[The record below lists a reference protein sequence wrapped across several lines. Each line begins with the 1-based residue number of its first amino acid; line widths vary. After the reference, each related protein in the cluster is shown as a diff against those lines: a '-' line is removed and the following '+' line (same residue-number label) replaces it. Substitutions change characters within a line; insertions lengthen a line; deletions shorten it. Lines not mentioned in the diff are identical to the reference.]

1 VHVSTADWVVIVVV
15 GIAGLYGIST
25 GFLRGAFSLAGFA
38 VGAYLGAR
46 LAPLILTDGSP
57 YVPVVSLAGA
67 VLLGMLGR
75 GIAALLAGVLRTS
88 IGVIP
93 GLRFLDRFA
102 GLALG
107 LVAGVFLCWAIG
119 AVLLYVPGETE
130 LRRSVQRSAI
140 LTEINQVFPP
150 ERLLEELE
158 RVDPIG
164 MFLGPPAIV
173 APPERGVALD
183 PDVVRASGSV
193 VRVTGIACG
202 LGVEGS
208 GWVAAR
214 GLVVTNAHVVAG
226 IVNPRVDT
234 PAGRAFSA
242 TVVAFDATNDLAVLR
257 VAGLGARALR
267 FADPERSASVALVG
281 YPRNGPLTRVPA
293 RLGGTARVLSR
304 DAYGEGPVRRQ
315 VTAIRGVVEPGSS
328 GGPGIDAQGRVRTT
342 VFARRPRQ
350 TGGYGVPA
358 DFVQKVLARAG
369 TRPVEPT
376 ACTS

>member
-1 VHVSTADWVVIVVV
+1 MSTADWVVIVIVA
-15 GIAGLYGIST
+15 IAGLYGIST

-57 YVPVVSLAGA
+57 YVPVVALAGA
-67 VLLGMLGR
+67 VLLGTLMR
-75 GIAALLAGVLRTS
+75 GLAGMLAGALRAS

-93 GLRFLDRFA
+93 GMRFLDRFA
-102 GLALG
+102 GLVLG

-130 LRRSVQRSAI
+130 LRRSVQRSTI
-140 LTEINQVFPP
+140 LSEINEVFPP

-164 MFLGPPAIV
+164 VFLGPPAIV
-173 APPERGVALD
+173 APPEKGLATD
-183 PDVVRASGSV
+183 PDVVRASNSV

-226 IVNPRVDT
+226 IQRPRVDT
-234 PAGRAFSA
+234 AGGRAFTA
-242 TVVAFDATNDLAVLR
+242 TVVAFDVTNDLAVLR
-257 VAGLGARALR
+257 VPGLGAPPLVLSP
-267 FADPERSASVALVG
+267 PERGTAVALVG
-281 YPRNGPLTRVPA
+281 YPQNGPLTRTPG
-293 RLGGTARVLSR
+293 RLGGTAEILSR
-304 DAYGEGPVRRQ
+304 DAYGRGQITRQ
-315 VTAIRGVVEPGSS
+315 ITAIRGAVEPGSS
-328 GGPGIDAQGRVRTT
+328 GGPGIDALGHVRTT
-342 VFARRPRQ
+342 VFARRPRE
-350 TGGYGVPA
+350 TGGYGIPA
-358 DFVQKVLARAG
+358 DLVRKALAQVG
-369 TRPVEPT
+369 SRPVAAT
-376 ACTS
+376 DCTS